1 MVPVPPGE
9 RAMTDRKKRKGQ
21 KPKPPRVKRINES
34 DVPDAIA
41 KMKHGGP
48 RVVATVRLKGA
59 RRGK

>member
-1 MVPVPPGE
+1 
-9 RAMTDRKKRKGQ
+9 MTDRKKRKGQ